1 MSAGHIRVGVGTRFV
16 YDGEILTVAEMTPT
30 SFGVQITTTGG
41 GHVHRM
47 LIKEMLDH
55 TRSRIIPDD
64 DLARVTDEEE
74 TAALI
79 LAQLSEVQLSALRL
93 RVEDIR
99 EVLTGY
105 RSGSDD

>member
-16 YDGEILTVAEMTPT
+16 YDGEILTVAEMTPLAY
-30 SFGVQITTTGG
+30 GVEIVATGG

-47 LIKEMLDH
+47 LLKELLDH

-64 DLARVTDEEE
+64 DLTNLTDEEE
-74 TAALI
+74 AAALI
-79 LAQLSEVQLSALRL
+79 LAQLSEAQLSGVRL

-99 EVLTGY
+99 EVLTG
-105 RSGSDD
+105 